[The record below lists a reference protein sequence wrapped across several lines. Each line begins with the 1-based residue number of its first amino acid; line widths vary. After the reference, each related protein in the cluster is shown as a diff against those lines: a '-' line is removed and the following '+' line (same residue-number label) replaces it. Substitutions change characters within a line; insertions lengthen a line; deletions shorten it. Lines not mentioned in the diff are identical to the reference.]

1 MYNHLRDEYIELS
14 PDEEKY
20 NTHLF
25 PPEFQPIIDL
35 FAEDVGCVPYRQ
47 YIHEGR
53 LFITGYNEETEAQN
67 SLMLRLGNKVK
78 KQLTIARI
86 SFANQRQGYC
96 TRLINIL
103 TEIGIKEG
111 YEAIEIEAIASDE
124 MMNFCDKHGF
134 VNYPSKDLK
143 DIYKPMFETNN
154 RYKYLD

>member
-1 MYNHLRDEYIELS
+1 
-14 PDEEKY
+14 
-20 NTHLF
+20 
-25 PPEFQPIIDL
+25 
-35 FAEDVGCVPYRQ
+35 
-47 YIHEGR
+47 
-53 LFITGYNEETEAQN
+53 
-67 SLMLRLGNKVK
+67 MLRLGNKVK

-103 TEIGIKEG
+103 TEIGKKEG